1 MLFVLRTEVAKKIW
15 KEYEAQIL
23 VKEIWFD
30 LDFFLANM
38 QQIEKNWNIFC
49 DHENLIWFGVVCF
62 DVAKKLW
69 KKFEEQIQV
78 KEIWFDLDF
87 FSKPPKNLGIF

>member
-30 LDFFLANM
+30 LDFFKQACNKLKKF
-38 QQIEKNWNIFC
+38 EIFSVIMK
-49 DHENLIWFGVVCF
+49 IWFDCVVCF
-62 DVAKKLW
+62 DVA

-78 KEIWFDLDF
+78 KKFDSDF
-87 FSKPPKNLGIF
+87 FSKPPKNLENF